1 MFTEQFEV
9 DRKVAHLRR
18 LDAVVVKVIHE
29 RDMGRGTFLIPRGFE
44 AGYKGVLSM
53 SQRVRRCG
61 KQQRIAL
68 YRRRRVEL
76 QPQLRYISTQNG
88 ATHHRRDF
96 LDPSILQ

>member
-1 MFTEQFEV
+1 MFTEQLEV

-18 LDAVVVKVIHE
+18 LYAVVVKVVHE

-53 SQRVRRCG
+53 SQRVCRRG
-61 KQQRIAL
+61 KQQRFVF
-68 YRRRRVEL
+68 YRWRRVEL
-76 QPQLRYISTQNG
+76 QPRLRYIPTQNG

>member
-1 MFTEQFEV
+1 MFTEQLQV

-18 LDAVVVKVIHE
+18 LDAVVVKVVHE
-29 RDMGRGTFLIPRGFE
+29 RDMGRSAFWIPRGFE
-44 AGYKGVLSM
+44 AGYIGVLGM
-53 SQRVRRCG
+53 SQLVRRRG